1 MPLLVAHAVVVACP
15 SRLSRDVSPDQQPH
29 QIRSASS
36 RPASGGRRGRNPSSP
51 LYFLRPYHRMEEKFT
66 NPSSLYKY
74 MADPLASL
82 RLEGLGGGAESG
94 EGEPIHCF
102 TKWVFWV
109 LMAN

>member
-1 MPLLVAHAVVVACP
+1 
-15 SRLSRDVSPDQQPH
+15 
-29 QIRSASS
+29 
-36 RPASGGRRGRNPSSP
+36 
-51 LYFLRPYHRMEEKFT
+51 MEEKFT

>member
-1 MPLLVAHAVVVACP
+1 
-15 SRLSRDVSPDQQPH
+15 
-29 QIRSASS
+29 
-36 RPASGGRRGRNPSSP
+36 
-51 LYFLRPYHRMEEKFT
+51 MEEKFT

-109 LMAN
+109 LMAIWESRYHSRFLQSWYEQFRVRGICRFCIKDEGLKGSREIKAINMRLF